1 VTSRLKPWLFA
12 VMTVTLAAA
21 SAIPAGSR
29 LAVADTAAGERP
41 LPPPVE
47 VRPEPE
53 GVTLGDPA
61 FEPVLE
67 ARADFGRLGGAVYQV
82 EVPKKWNGKLL
93 LFMHGFEDLRPEAE
107 VGPPDFRRYLIAQGI
122 AWGASSFSSTSLIP
136 GRAADETAA
145 LWDYFARTY
154 GRPTRTY
161 INGFSM
167 GGMAT
172 HIAAERYPDRFD
184 GALGLCGAA
193 GQTPAAVSG
202 GADYFAAGAYA
213 AGVTQQ
219 EFDATTDIGAL
230 IGDRILPALKEPPA
244 HKRFED
250 IMVDLTGGPRRFARE
265 GFRHDEETNWRR
277 IRISVSA
284 RLVSNIDTNYR
295 LGPRSGVTS
304 EEFNRAV
311 VRVRPNDELVR
322 TFVEG
327 NETTGNLQMPL
338 LTLHTTGDG
347 QVPIEQAR
355 ILRRRVDAAGKSDQ
369 LVQRVI
375 RDPGHCGFRT
385 NELVAGLEAL
395 EDWVE
400 HGVKPEGSNVLVKDL
415 RKLDGRFE
423 LSPRGGTPA
432 ANEVPGARERAGLS
446 GHLTLD
452 GAPFDANFLGAI
464 VQRNGLITPCQYTL
478 PEVQDGRYEI
488 TVLADAEARGCGA
501 NGARIVLWTFVDGTR
516 YYSNEALPWPRNGR
530 TTATFDATFSNAAP
544 DGVAPSA
551 VQFVGEVYD
560 RRGRNMPPGTRVEAF
575 VGNTRCGIASIRRTG
590 SFAGYL
596 LAVAGPES
604 IAGCERGAQLT
615 FRINGR
621 PAVDTSV
628 NEETRRESLDLT
640 LR

>member
-1 VTSRLKPWLFA
+1 VNNLLRPRLFA
-12 VMTVTLAAA
+12 LMTVTVVAAYALAA
-21 SAIPAGSR
+21 GSHVA
-29 LAVADTAAGERP
+29 AVDTVAGERP

-53 GVTLGDPA
+53 GAALGDPA
-61 FEPVLE
+61 FEPVLG
-67 ARADFGRLGGAVYQV
+67 ARADFGRLAGAVYQI
-82 EVPKKWNGKLL
+82 EVPKNWNRKLV

-107 VGPPDFRRYLIAQGI
+107 VGPPDFRRYLIAQGF

-154 GRPTRTY
+154 GRPTRSY

-193 GQTPAAVSG
+193 GQTTSAVTG
-202 GADYFAAGAYA
+202 GADFFAAGAYA
-213 AGVTQQ
+213 AGVSQQ
-219 EFDATTDIGAL
+219 EFDATTDVGAL
-230 IGDRILPALKEPPA
+230 ISDRILPALKDPQA

-250 IMVDLTGGPRRFARE
+250 IMIDLTGGPRRFARE

-277 IRISVSA
+277 IRISVGA
-284 RLVSNIDTNYR
+284 GLVSNLDTNYR
-295 LGPRSGVTS
+295 LGPRSGVAS
-304 EEFNRAV
+304 DEFNRAV

-355 ILRRRVDAAGKSDQ
+355 ILRRRVDAAGKRDQ

-395 EDWVE
+395 ENWVE
-400 HGVKPEGSNVLVKDL
+400 HGAKPEGTNVMVNDL
-415 RKLDGRFE
+415 RTLDGRFE
-423 LSPRGGTPA
+423 LSPRGGTRA
-432 ANEVPGARERAGLS
+432 ANEVPGARERVAVS
-446 GHLTLD
+446 GRLTLD
-452 GAPFDANFLGAI
+452 GSPFDANFLGAI
-464 VQRNGLITPCQYTL
+464 VQRNGLTTPCQYTL
-478 PEVQDGRYEI
+478 PKVQDGRYEI
-488 TVLADAEARGCGA
+488 TVLAETEARGCGA
-501 NGARIVLWTFVDGTR
+501 NGGQIVLWTFSQGR
-516 YYSNEALPWPRNGR
+516 MLYSNEATPWPRSGR
-530 TTATFDATFSNAAP
+530 TTNFDATFSSAVP
-544 DGVAPSA
+544 KGVAPSV

-560 RRGRNMPPGTRVEAF
+560 RRGRNMAPGTRVEAF
-575 VGNTRCGIASIRRTG
+575 VGSSRCGIASIRHTG
-590 SFAGYL
+590 SFAGYS
-596 LAVAGPES
+596 LAVAGPDS
-604 IAGCERGAQLT
+604 IAECERGAPLT

-628 NEETRRESLDLT
+628 NEEARQESLDLT